1 MVGARAVRC
10 ALLAAALAAASCTS
24 VVRYTDALVDAG
36 QGRSLFTRLP
46 ATVGGTV
53 GFTVGIPVDVATF
66 VPLWIYYRSLP
77 RETRDPLSVFLF
89 PSFVLWKVGVLV
101 GAPFD
106 AVEWA
111 VWRSWHDA
119 PDMTPQERE
128 AIEREWDARGAY
140 PVYPVTPI
148 RPRADGGGRA

>member
-1 MVGARAVRC
+1 MRRTLAVRC
-10 ALLAAALAAASCTS
+10 ALAAALFAAASCTS

-53 GFTVGIPVDVATF
+53 GFAAGVPVDIAGF

-89 PSFVLWKVGVLV
+89 PSFVLWKVGVLF

-111 VWRSWHDA
+111 VWRSWRGG
-119 PDMTPQERE
+119 PEMTPQERE
-128 AIEREWDARGAY
+128 AIEREWDARGEF
-140 PVYPVTPI
+140 PVYPVTPL
-148 RPRADGGGRA
+148 RPRPAGGAA